1 MRLVGEYYVENK
13 NFSKGAFSKLYI
25 GYQKYTKKRIAIKEI
40 HINIKNK
47 KYVQREIEL
56 HKKLNHPNIVKLY
69 DVILDKGKSKINI
82 VLEYCLKGDLAKFQN
97 KRPLNEIYVQN
108 FIYQLASGLKYL
120 RDMNILHRDLK
131 PQNLLVNENL
141 NLKISDFGL
150 AKQYQTNTID
160 KTLKQTFCGSP
171 IYMAPEILNNND
183 YDSKSDIWS
192 IGVIIYELITG
203 RSPYKVTSLKQLI
216 NNAKIP
222 IVLPLE
228 HNKRMSSEC
237 KDLLYKLLS
246 IKKNSRI
253 TWDNF
258 FNHQWL
264 QKNELITYQN
274 NLICNPLNY
283 ELTTM
288 YEIFYIKTNSK
299 VDKLNDEIS
308 NKSDN
313 KGDLNGTI
321 DIEPS
326 LTNKEI
332 LPLVNKEI
340 PAYNIN
346 YLNNNNS
353 NELDYDFININGDI
367 NSVNSDLQSNPSDIN
382 SINSDINSV
391 NSDLHSINSINS
403 ITNNDE
409 NSTESYSLQEM
420 INNTSNISI
429 DNSYFAGQD
438 YKFTLSLESSNN
450 EISHNSRKIKKSEP
464 IDIKTNPIDIKTK
477 SYNYDFHNEVD
488 LYGLHNGSLD
498 QIKHNKSDNFKKFI
512 NSSFQILKESYQYI
526 SNNNKSI

>member
-237 KDLLYKLLS
+237 KDL
-246 IKKNSRI
+246 
-253 TWDNF
+253 
-258 FNHQWL
+258 
-264 QKNELITYQN
+264 
-274 NLICNPLNY
+274 
-283 ELTTM
+283 
-288 YEIFYIKTNSK
+288 
-299 VDKLNDEIS
+299 
-308 NKSDN
+308 
-313 KGDLNGTI
+313 
-321 DIEPS
+321 
-326 LTNKEI
+326 
-332 LPLVNKEI
+332 
-340 PAYNIN
+340 
-346 YLNNNNS
+346 
-353 NELDYDFININGDI
+353 
-367 NSVNSDLQSNPSDIN
+367 
-382 SINSDINSV
+382 
-391 NSDLHSINSINS
+391 
-403 ITNNDE
+403 
-409 NSTESYSLQEM
+409 
-420 INNTSNISI
+420 
-429 DNSYFAGQD
+429 
-438 YKFTLSLESSNN
+438 TL
-450 EISHNSRKIKKSEP
+450 
-464 IDIKTNPIDIKTK
+464 
-477 SYNYDFHNEVD
+477 
-488 LYGLHNGSLD
+488 
-498 QIKHNKSDNFKKFI
+498 
-512 NSSFQILKESYQYI
+512 
-526 SNNNKSI
+526 